1 VKLAACASSPHLRSL
16 SRKVHDLVAR
26 HCAMEALFEHLTVP
40 VYLAVIP
47 QLAVAL
53 IAGARTF
60 EVKLPDGP

>member
-1 VKLAACASSPHLRSL
+1 
-16 SRKVHDLVAR
+16 
-26 HCAMEALFEHLTVP
+26 MEALFEHLTVP